1 MRPSGS
7 PSEAIQL
14 LALAGF
20 NAGISL
26 RCVEPMLPKLAGEF
40 DVSVSAAGVVITSF
54 ALAYAVA
61 VLLQGP
67 LGDRFGKLRVVTF
80 GTALAGLASV
90 GCALAWSLESLAV
103 LRLATGIFA
112 SASVALGMA
121 YIGDVV
127 PIGERQATIA
137 HFIAG
142 SLLGQTLG
150 PLFGGVFT
158 DWAGWRT
165 SFGVLGAIFVV
176 VSAVLWMRTAASWAS
191 GGARVTSGRFQ
202 PLAVHRDLVR
212 LVPVRWLV
220 GVGVAET
227 FFFFGAYAFLGAYLQ
242 QRFDLSYTVVGLILA
257 GYGAGGLLYSSVA
270 RTLIRAL
277 GERGLVTAGGA
288 LGCLV
293 YVLFVVL
300 PHWALTIPATILL
313 GLAFYLIHNTVQTRA
328 TEVAPQARGSA
339 VALYASAWA
348 LGQASGVAAMGALVA
363 AAGYAP
369 AIAASG
375 IGFGLL
381 GLWLRSNM
389 HRLKP

>member
-1 MRPSGS
+1 MRS
-7 PSEAIQL
+7 PREAIGL

-80 GTALAGLASV
+80 GTALAGLASLA
-90 GCALAWSLESLAV
+90 CAMAWSLESLAAM
-103 LRLATGIFA
+103 RLATGIFA
-112 SASVALGMA
+112 SSSVALGMA

-127 PIGERQATIA
+127 PLAERQTTIA

-158 DWAGWRT
+158 DWAGWRV
-165 SFGVLGAIFVV
+165 SFVVLGVIFVV
-176 VSAVLWMRTAASWAS
+176 VAAILWARTGAAWPAVSP
-191 GGARVTSGRFQ
+191 GRFR
-202 PLAVHRDLVR
+202 PLAVHRSLVR
-212 LVPVRWLV
+212 RPPMRWLV
-220 GVGVAET
+220 AVGVAET

-242 QRFDLSYTVVGLILA
+242 QRFGLSFTAVGLILA
-257 GYGAGGLLYSSVA
+257 GYGVGGLLYSSLA
-270 RTLIRAL
+270 RPLIRVL
-277 GERGLVTAGGA
+277 GERGLVTAGGLAGFA
-288 LGCLV
+288 LYSV
-293 YVLFVVL
+293 FVVL
-300 PHWALTIPATILL
+300 PHWMLTIPCTILL
-313 GLAFYLIHNTVQTRA
+313 GLAFYLIHNPMQTRA
-328 TEVAPQARGSA
+328 TEAAPDARGAA

-348 LGQASGVAAMGALVA
+348 LGQAGGVAAMGAVVA

-369 AIAASG
+369 AIVASG
-375 IGFGLL
+375 IGFGVL

>member
-1 MRPSGS
+1 
-7 PSEAIQL
+7 

-26 RCVEPMLPKLAGEF
+26 RCVEPMLPRLALEF
-40 DVSVSAAGVVITSF
+40 DVSVSAAGAVITSF
-54 ALAYAVA
+54 ALAYAIA

-67 LGDRFGKLRVVTF
+67 LGDRFGKLRVVTL
-80 GTALAGLASV
+80 GTALAGLASL
-90 GCALAWSLESLAV
+90 GCAFAWSLESLAA
-103 LRLATGIFA
+103 LRLATGMFA

-127 PIGERQATIA
+127 PLGERQATIA

-158 DWAGWRT
+158 DWAGWRV
-165 SFGVLGAIFVV
+165 SFAVLGAVFLLVA
-176 VSAVLWMRTAASWAS
+176 AVLWMRTAPTWPAVAP
-191 GGARVTSGRFQ
+191 GPFRPF
-202 PLAVHRDLVR
+202 AVHRDLVA
-212 LVPVRWLV
+212 LPPVRWLLAV
-220 GVGVAET
+220 GLAET
-227 FFFFGAYAFLGAYLQ
+227 FFFFGAYAFLGAFLQ
-242 QRFDLSYTVVGLILA
+242 QRFGLSYTAIGMILA
-257 GYGAGGLLYSSVA
+257 GYGVGGLFYSSIA
-270 RTLIRAL
+270 RSLIRAL
-277 GERGLVTAGGA
+277 GERGLVIAGGA
-288 LGCLV
+288 LG
-293 YVLFVVL
+293 FVVYAAFVFL
-300 PHWALTIPATILL
+300 PHWAWTIAATVLL

-348 LGQASGVAAMGALVA
+348 LGQASGVAAIGAVVA

-369 AIAASG
+369 AIIASG